1 MAKIEPSL
9 VSGHVMDD
17 CEHLASLCCC
27 LRGAK
32 SALPQYGY
40 YQKCKFMCFMQNEAH
55 QNEMFNLERF
65 FQIHTRIWVALA
77 LRTQSY

>member
-1 MAKIEPSL
+1 
-9 VSGHVMDD
+9 MDD
-17 CEHLASLCCC
+17 CEYLASLSCC
-27 LRGAK
+27 LREAK

-55 QNEMFNLERF
+55 QNEMLEFGTGKGF

>member
-1 MAKIEPSL
+1 
-9 VSGHVMDD
+9 MDD

-55 QNEMFNLERF
+55 QNEVLEFGTGKGF